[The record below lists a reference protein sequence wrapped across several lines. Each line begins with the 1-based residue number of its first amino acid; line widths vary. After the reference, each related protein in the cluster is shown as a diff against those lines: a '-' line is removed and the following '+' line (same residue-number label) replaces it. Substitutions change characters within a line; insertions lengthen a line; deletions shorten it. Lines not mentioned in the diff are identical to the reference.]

1 MIGVSDSGDREHR
14 CRFLGDALRD
24 IDGQGAD
31 KETGGARYRNKETGG
46 ARYRMQ
52 DAISVLLYASSSCAN
67 SIESAVSDLKQRK
80 PEAIIPSAIR
90 STATYFLFNSENGT
104 ELLNPRY
111 QGSFEK
117 L

>member
-31 KETGGARYRNKETGG
+31 KETGG